1 MCASWSVRF
10 DALLLLLIHARV
22 VLSADDFYGRKS
34 EPVSILFS
42 CPFFPF
48 FFFILSLSFPIL
60 FFSIVSCCF
69 IVFSLSLS
77 LFVEKENGNKNK
89 KKEEILVVS
98 IRGMCIISSRT
109 AAFSRFSATSVY
121 QSPSV
126 SFITHSYLSVSLTHS
141 LSLSLSLSLALS
153 FSIFYFLSLSVYF
166 DGLHDLYLLTSCL
179 LSFIRERNT
188 CNVIV

>member
-10 DALLLLLIHARV
+10 DALLLLIHARV

-48 FFFILSLSFPIL
+48 FFYSFSLSSNT
-60 FFSIVSCCF
+60 FFSLVSCCF
-69 IVFSLSLS
+69 IVFFLSLSLS
-77 LFVEKENGNKNK
+77 LCGKRKRK
-89 KKEEILVVS
+89 QKQKKEEILVVS

-141 LSLSLSLSLALS
+141 LSLSLSLALS

-166 DGLHDLYLLTSCL
+166 GGLHDLYLLTSCL